1 MRDHGITPINRTTVA
16 AELQRNWTLPSGQAL
31 GQVFHDHH
39 HSYGL
44 LMDSFDDHLRA
55 EAAAVDPGRKER
67 KKMSVEL
74 NHTIIPAKDKWAS
87 AKFLADILNLEAG
100 PEWGHFVPVKTG
112 NGVTLDFSDSEGFRP
127 QHYAFLVSEAEFD
140 AALARIR
147 ASGVKHYA
155 NFRRERPGEINHL
168 YGGRG
173 VYFDDPNG
181 HLLELI
187 TRPYGPVP
195 LGG

>member
-39 HSYGL
+39 HCYGL

-187 TRPYGPVP
+187 TRPYGPTP
-195 LGG
+195 EGG